1 MTYYLTAYGLLVLV
15 LVVVAMK
22 NHHRL
27 SRVTIATLVTLMALR
42 ELAIPLYADY
52 VRPGYGWIN
61 TRSQAVG
68 EGSSFDS
75 FREGALDAM
84 SSYSSIT
91 PYVIV
96 IYLFIGAVSWRVLR
110 NIEKEEKPDQLL

>member
-52 VRPGYGWIN
+52 VL
-61 TRSQAVG
+61 SQAVG